1 MSYKLKSLNFS
12 IKIET
17 LKSKNYFRYLESLAI
32 EVTGMTCLSETL
44 HLSWHLVCPRMTF
57 KVPAFKVITLTNSYI

>member
-1 MSYKLKSLNFS
+1 MSYRLESFDFS

-17 LKSKNYFRYLESLAI
+17 LKSKIYFRYLESLVI

-44 HLSWHLVCPRMTF
+44 YLSWRTSVSHVTF